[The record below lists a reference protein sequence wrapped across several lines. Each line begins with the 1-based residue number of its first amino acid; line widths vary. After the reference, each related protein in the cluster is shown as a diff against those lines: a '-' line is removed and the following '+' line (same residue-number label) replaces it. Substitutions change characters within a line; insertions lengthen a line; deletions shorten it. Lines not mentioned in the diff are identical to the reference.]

1 LDKVKQ
7 SGADGVLF
15 WYIKFCEPDAFD
27 RPQLMNRLKAED
39 IPAAFIDME
48 LTMSNFEA
56 IKTRINAF
64 CEILE
69 S

>member
-1 LDKVKQ
+1 
-7 SGADGVLF
+7 
-15 WYIKFCEPDAFD
+15 
-27 RPQLMNRLKAED
+27 MNRFKKAD

-48 LTMSNFEA
+48 LSMSNFEA

-69 S
+69 G